1 MKIALKTATEPSDF
15 AKRLFYLAW
24 KACGRPMGMGVFQ
37 DRPNATENEVF
48 QNVLSA
54 GDYACNMRSGQKGI
68 YGDYVF
74 GRMMKFGFEVND
86 GVLVFDD
93 DDYRSDY
100 QGFART
106 YPNAAALIDAT
117 AKSLG
122 VEVELV
128 G

>member
-1 MKIALKTATEPSDF
+1 MKITLNNDADPNAF

-24 KACGRPMGMGVFQ
+24 KACGSPLGMGVFRN
-37 DRPNATENEVF
+37 RPQATEDEVF

-54 GDYACNMRSGQKGI
+54 GDYACNMRSSETGL

-74 GRMMKFGFEVND
+74 GRMMKFGFEVNN
-86 GVLVFDD
+86 GVFEFRDD
-93 DDYRSDY
+93 DFRPDY

-106 YPNAAALIDAT
+106 YPNSAALVDAT

-122 VEVELV
+122 VTVELV

>member
-1 MKIALKTATEPSDF
+1 MKIALKNNADSTAF

-24 KACGRPMGMGVFQ
+24 QACGRPMGMGVFR
-37 DRPNATENEVF
+37 DRPQATEDEVF
-48 QNVLSA
+48 NNVLTA
-54 GDYACNMRSGQKGI
+54 GDYACNMRSGSSV

-74 GRMMKFGFEVND
+74 GRMMKFGFDTED
-86 GVLVFDD
+86 GVLIFRDD
-93 DDYRSDY
+93 AFRPDY

-106 YPNAAALIDAT
+106 YPNSAALIDAT
-117 AKSLG
+117 CKSLG

>member
-1 MKIALKTATEPSDF
+1 
-15 AKRLFYLAW
+15 
-24 KACGRPMGMGVFQ
+24 
-37 DRPNATENEVF
+37 
-48 QNVLSA
+48 
-54 GDYACNMRSGQKGI
+54 
-68 YGDYVF
+68 
-74 GRMMKFGFEVND
+74 MMKFGFEVND